1 MSTLFLYI
9 WYIWNSPLFLSRGL
23 DNIFCIEENPNW
35 EYPLIRLYTVR
46 KVLADISLYL
56 TDDAVAKLYVT

>member
-23 DNIFCIEENPNW
+23 DNIFYIEENPYW